1 MLEIHGGVQG
11 DDRNNSYVWIPSL
24 ETVIAGD
31 LTYRGVHVR
40 TAETKAADRKAW
52 RKTLDEVA
60 ARKPTVVVAGHKD
73 PKLDTSTAGIDQTR
87 QYREAFDAAVASS
100 ENADEIQ
107 AKVKAKYGALQL
119 DLILELGAEAQFAKW
134 P

>member
-73 PKLDTSTAGIDQTR
+73 PKLDTSTAGIDQTGNIAKPSMPR
-87 QYREAFDAAVASS
+87 WRAARTPTRSR
-100 ENADEIQ
+100 
-107 AKVKAKYGALQL
+107 
-119 DLILELGAEAQFAKW
+119 
-134 P
+134 PR